1 MPKKKK
7 KDRDIEKGYTNKQMV
22 QSCVGLLTV
31 WNRVNGSESRLLV
44 IGSMFLP
51 VQGSISSMREKVGQR
66 KWSSSSN
73 GNYDI

>member
-51 VQGSISSMREKVGQR
+51 VQG
-66 KWSSSSN
+66 
-73 GNYDI
+73 